1 MVHVLQHAIISKPAR
16 STVAEAVSKDGHVPL
31 AGHDALKVHVHGYP
45 ELIAVAG
52 KYRLQVRSFSSDPGD
67 KVFDLLS
74 LAMLGRSREH
84 QLRPL
89 SVDQAALEAMEL
101 VGDFVLPPAALH
113 CGAGVSAKC
122 PEAGLALIPGEILR
136 DRRQEGLNLR
146 KYARITRKLCHLSR
160 LVLSAAGRLFCCR
173 HKFKRYVGASID
185 WTASALFP

>member
-74 LAMLGRSREH
+74 LAMLGRSHEH

-89 SVDQAALEAMEL
+89 SVDQAAVEAMEL
-101 VGDFVLPPAALH
+101 VGDFVLPPATLH
-113 CGAGVSAKC
+113 RGVDASAKH
-122 PEAGLALIPGEILR
+122 PETGLALLSDEIL
-136 DRRQEGLNLR
+136 DRR
-146 KYARITRKLCHLSR
+146 
-160 LVLSAAGRLFCCR
+160 
-173 HKFKRYVGASID
+173 
-185 WTASALFP
+185 